1 MPETTKKIL
10 EWYSKATKVEIIK
23 TTITTIARTVI
34 DPSPLDRATIG
45 IGQSLHTK
53 NKETAIVKITA
64 RKNPKTKNEANRRVQ
79 TRPTITTKNGVEE
92 TIHHFF
98 VNLSHLAWALA
109 QHIYYTCV
117 YLYILYAKNQSIYT
131 ITER

>member
-98 VNLSHLAWALA
+98 VACIGYFL
-109 QHIYYTCV
+109 QIV
-117 YLYILYAKNQSIYT
+117 YSEEKLQIVCNFRNDL
-131 ITER
+131 R